1 MSTWQMQYENFLN
14 VYLCSCLG
22 LIIFMVVVQV
32 ANYKKD
38 KWKTREKLLNEYDK
52 EVLKQHEETRRLR
65 MRLEPKKD
73 KETIWVAKDK

>member
-1 MSTWQMQYENFLN
+1 
-14 VYLCSCLG
+14 
-22 LIIFMVVVQV
+22 MVVVQV